1 MDPTQR
7 QTPPSYSKESLIRR
21 YKPIWRILLISNLAL
36 GGIFSVVAFVLMLYS
51 FNFLVLSQFLNLVIA
66 LEVV

>member
-1 MDPTQR
+1 MDPTQQ

-36 GGIFSVVAFVLMLYS
+36 GGTFSVVSFVLMLYS
-51 FNFLVLSQFLNLVIA
+51 FNVCNVFDEMTSWGKP
-66 LEVV
+66 

>member
-36 GGIFSVVAFVLMLYS
+36 GGTFSVVSFVLMLYS
-51 FNFLVLSQFLNLVIA
+51 FNVCKVFDEMTSWGKP
-66 LEVV
+66 